1 MSLSIVNYVLDHCQI
16 IWSSPNLIWQYVFY
30 PGQDIIWFFQTLMF
44 STISIWEALYHCT
57 QITPESEFGIGF
69 INLNLIR
76 WELLL
81 MQEKVSFILIGLLA
95 SVFAWE
101 LQEDL
106 LISMRS
112 QGQGLYIEM
121 WRLAT
126 FWLMESYARKYQI
139 LDWQSFMMILK
150 PTSAP
155 ELQGPCKL
163 LIHFL
168 KAILSLMAC
177 FILYHGA

>member
-1 MSLSIVNYVLDHCQI
+1 
-16 IWSSPNLIWQYVFY
+16 
-30 PGQDIIWFFQTLMF
+30 
-44 STISIWEALYHCT
+44 
-57 QITPESEFGIGF
+57 
-69 INLNLIR
+69 
-76 WELLL
+76 
-81 MQEKVSFILIGLLA
+81 MQEKVSCILIGLPV

-106 LISMRS
+106 LISMKI

-121 WRLAT
+121 WRLVI

-139 LDWQSFMMILK
+139 LDWQSFMITLK

-155 ELQGPCKL
+155 ELQEPCKL

-168 KAILSLMAC
+168 KAIVINAC
-177 FILYHGA
+177 FILY

>member
-1 MSLSIVNYVLDHCQI
+1 MFWSVAKYFEVAQI
-16 IWSSPNLIWQYVFY
+16 SYENMFFSP
-30 PGQDIIWFFQTLMF
+30 QDIIG
-44 STISIWEALYHCT
+44 WE
-57 QITPESEFGIGF
+57 P
-69 INLNLIR
+69 
-76 WELLL
+76 LL
-81 MQEKVSFILIGLLA
+81 MQEKVSCVLIGLLA

-121 WRLAT
+121 WRLAI
-126 FWLMESYARKYQI
+126 FWLMENYARKYQI
-139 LDWQSFMMILK
+139 SDWQSFMMTLK

-168 KAILSLMAC
+168 KAILSLIV
-177 FILYHGA
+177 FLYWIKVHYA